1 MHPMIEL
8 FLSILVMATWVS
20 PTIYAFHK
28 NVEYRWSVLIF
39 NFWMCA
45 LPPGVGPYIQLWFL
59 HRRVKNEINAR
70 RKAEHELDT
79 WNSEKV
85 LFLDEYVRSENES
98 KESAENFL
106 TKEEQD
112 KNFFSMFPDANL
124 YSGPVS
130 ARDFE
135 FVAESWMK
143 YWGVLDAEATTASGD
158 GGIDVISSR
167 FAAQVKFYA
176 NSKVGRPE
184 LQNLYGAAQGL
195 NLGSLF
201 FAYSSGYSDLALA
214 WAEQVG
220 VGCFAFVPNDNG
232 NGFVFKPL
240 TPVAMDLVLE
250 NEGIDYSTFKMR
262 SELKL
267 KAQNLRIT
275 HKSVE
280 DFYKAPV
287 RFSIYSE
294 TPFEFLNL
302 FKRRTTSSTRM
313 EQ

>member
-1 MHPMIEL
+1 MIDIA
-8 FLSILVMATWVS
+8 LSAVIIATWIS
-20 PTIYAFHK
+20 PTIYAFYH

-59 HRRVKNEINAR
+59 RRRVKNEIDALK
-70 RKAEHELDT
+70 KAEHELDR

-85 LFLDEYVRSENES
+85 SFLDEYVRSEDELD
-98 KESAENFL
+98 ESAKVRL

-124 YSGPVS
+124 HSGPVS

-135 FVAESWMK
+135 FIAESWMK

-220 VGCFAFVPNDNG
+220 VGCFEFVRNDNG

-240 TPVAMDLVLE
+240 TTVAMDLVLE
-250 NEGIDYSTFKMR
+250 NEGIDYSTYKMR
-262 SELKL
+262 SESKR

-275 HKSVE
+275 HKSVG
-280 DFYKAPV
+280 DFYKSPV

-294 TPFEFLNL
+294 KPFEFLNL
-302 FKRRTTSSTRM
+302 FKRKPHLQH
-313 EQ
+313 E